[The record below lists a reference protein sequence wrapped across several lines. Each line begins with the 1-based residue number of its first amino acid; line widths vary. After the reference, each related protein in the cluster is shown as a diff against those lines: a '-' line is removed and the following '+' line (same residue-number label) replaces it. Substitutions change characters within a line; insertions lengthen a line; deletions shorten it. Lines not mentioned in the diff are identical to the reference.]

1 MYHLF
6 AVHKLSDD
14 WDEIPYEKR
23 EWWVLTYSNACKQAV
38 LDWHSTHKLNFVYK
52 IVNSDRTLK
61 DIFYP
66 RQEIK
71 KSTQTALM
79 LRAVNYTS

>member
-1 MYHLF
+1 
-6 AVHKLSDD
+6 
-14 WDEIPYEKR
+14 
-23 EWWVLTYSNACKQAV
+23 V
-38 LDWHSTHKLNFVYK
+38 LDWHNTHKLNFVYK
-52 IVNSDRTLK
+52 IINSDRKLK

-79 LRAVNYTS
+79 LRAVNFNLS